1 MSEPKVKREGFSSG
15 LAVFFATLGS
25 AVGLGN
31 IWKFPYLTGANGGG
45 AFLLIYFICIVCVGV
60 PVMVS
65 EFYIGRRTRKNAVGS
80 FKVLTGNPGTP
91 WKGIGLMG
99 VAAAYLIMFFY
110 SDVAG
115 WVYFYCFKAFTGQL
129 AGITK
134 DAVGPMFGQVI
145 GAGTAGQP
153 LSAATLSP
161 LVWQVIVMT
170 VVGTILSMGVRGG
183 IERITKTLM
192 PLLFLLILICDVR
205 ALTLPGAGKGI
216 DFLFHVDFS
225 KITAPVILSALGLA
239 FFKLSL
245 GMGTMI
251 TYGSYFT
258 DDNNLIHTAGKVAA
272 SDTLVSML
280 AGLAIFPAVFSF
292 GMEPS
297 AGPGLLFMTIPLV
310 FNQMPLGNILL
321 ACFFLLTCFA
331 ATTAM
336 LSLVEVPIAYFV
348 EELKVSRVKATV
360 FNCTLIALIGV
371 TATLSVDSSSYL
383 GQYKFFGKGF
393 FDLYDYLSSNIILP
407 LGGLLIALFVGY
419 CNRKENIVDELTNH
433 GTLGNG
439 GTVDA
444 YRFVIRFVSP
454 ALLILVFL
462 NSVGILKF

>member
-1 MSEPKVKREGFSSG
+1 MSEPNIKREGFSSG

-134 DAVGPMFGQVI
+134 DAVGPLFGQVI

-192 PLLFLLILICDVR
+192 PLLFLLIIICDIR

-258 DDNNLIHTAGKVAA
+258 DDNHMIQTAGKVAA

-280 AGLAIFPAVFSF
+280 AGLAIFPTVFSF

-310 FNQMPLGNILL
+310 FNQMPFGGILL

-360 FNCTLIALIGV
+360 FNCTLIALVGI

-407 LGGLLIALFVGY
+407 LGGLCIALFVGY
-419 CNRKENIVDELTNH
+419 CNKREDIADELSNH
-433 GTLGNG
+433 GTLANAS
-439 GTVDA
+439 TVDA
-444 YRFVIRFVSP
+444 YRFIIRFVSP